1 MSILVVGS
9 VAFDT
14 VETPFGRA
22 ERVLGG
28 SASFFSVAASFF
40 APVNLVAVV
49 GEDFGEK
56 EMAAFRGR
64 DIDLEGLERAPGE
77 TFHWA
82 GKYSFDLN
90 ARETIF
96 THLNVFEFFKPRI
109 PESYRRSEYVFLGN
123 IHPSLQRDVLDQVP
137 QPKLVV
143 CDTMNYW
150 IERTPAELAQT
161 LRRVDVLLINDAE
174 ARQLSGEWNMV
185 RAARK
190 IRDMGPAVLVVKK
203 GEHGVLMFGEH
214 GSFAAPAYPLE
225 EVFDPTGAGDTF
237 AGGFMGYLAAAHGE
251 TQATRGRARD
261 DVLRRAVIMG
271 STLAS
276 FCVEAFSLDRLLRLT
291 RAEIDE
297 RFRLFKRLTHF
308 EDI

>member
-1 MSILVVGS
+1 
-9 VAFDT
+9 
-14 VETPFGRA
+14 
-22 ERVLGG
+22 VLGG

-40 APVNLVAVV
+40 TPVNLVAVV
-49 GEDFGEK
+49 GQDFGER
-56 EMAAFRGR
+56 EMSAFRGR
-64 DIDLEGLERAPGE
+64 EIDLEGLERTAGE

-82 GKYSFDLN
+82 GKYSYDLN
-90 ARETIF
+90 ARETLF
-96 THLNVFEFFKPRI
+96 THLNVFEHFQPRL
-109 PESYRRSEYVFLGN
+109 PASYRGSDHVFLGN
-123 IHPSLQRDVLDQVP
+123 IHPDLQRDVLDQVP

-150 IERTPAELAQT
+150 ISRTPAELKET

-174 ARQLSGEWNMV
+174 ARELSGEWNMV
-185 RAARK
+185 RAARV
-190 IRDMGPAVLVVKK
+190 IQAMGPGVLVVKK
-203 GEHGVLMFGEH
+203 GEHGVLMFGQD

-251 TQATRGRARD
+251 AGVQRGKVD
-261 DVLRRAVIMG
+261 DQVLRRAVIMG

-276 FCVEAFSLDRLLRLT
+276 FCVEAFSLDRLVRLT
-291 RAEIDE
+291 RAEIDG